1 MTDERCIDCGLHVFD
16 CECACQECGEFQC
29 ASGHRP
35 DEQPIYTA
43 FDESQVRSVDAVKL
57 ATQLPF
63 GMARCQC
70 TSKMCESCKQCVAIE
85 HNFVPHNWREMV
97 WLVVPLESR

>member
-1 MTDERCIDCGLHVFD
+1 MTQITMSPMDRVRPGVVSRD
-16 CECACQECGEFQC
+16 A
-29 ASGHRP
+29 HRVLG
-35 DEQPIYTA
+35 TA
-43 FDESQVRSVDAVKL
+43 FDESQARSVDAVKL
-57 ATQLPF
+57 AIQLPF

-97 WLVVPLESR
+97 WLVVPLEPR